1 MGKAWQNVP
10 QGDQDKAAAVLTDA
24 RKNINDL
31 LDEIEQM
38 RVEYV
43 RLWYRENRSWWLPY
57 NHARYDRL
65 RHHIGKA
72 LSEVAEA
79 GNRLQQH
86 NQWPDADKVYL
97 SLQLQKQKK

>member
-1 MGKAWQNVP
+1 M
-10 QGDQDKAAAVLTDA
+10 TDA
-24 RKNINDL
+24 RQKINGL

-43 RLWYRENRSWWLPY
+43 RLWYQENRSWWLPY

-65 RHHIGKA
+65 RHRIGKA
-72 LSEVAEA
+72 LGEVADA

-86 NQWPDADKVYL
+86 DQWPDAEKVYL
-97 SLQLQKQKK
+97 SLTLPK